1 MNGKERLAAT
11 LNHKQP
17 DRVCVDFGAT
27 AVTGIHVSALTRL
40 RNAVLGDSG
49 HRVKVIEPYQMLGEV
64 DDELRQALGVDVIG
78 VLTRKSLLGT
88 QQKDWKP
95 FTMYDGTQVL
105 APGNF
110 NTRVNEEGDTLIY
123 PEGDTSVPP
132 SGIMPKGGYF
142 FDAIVRQ
149 EPIDDSRLN
158 VEDNLEEFGPL
169 DEDDLAYYREQRRW
183 VEERKDA
190 GAILIVPG
198 AAFGDIALVPAPFLK
213 HPKGIRDIQEW
224 YLSTAMRRDYV
235 MEIFERQ
242 CEIAEKN
249 VQTLMDLFG
258 DTVEAAMITGTDF
271 GMQTGPFIGNDTYR
285 ALYKPF
291 HVRIN
296 SLIHR
301 KSRWKTFIHSCGSVY
316 KLIPEFIDAGFD
328 ILNPVQCSA
337 AEMDP
342 ARLKRKFGRDI
353 VFWGAGV
360 NTQWTMAF
368 GKPREV
374 YGEVRQRIE
383 IFGKDGGFVF
393 NSIHNIQAN
402 TPVENML
409 ALFRAIRES

>member
-11 LNHKQP
+11 LDHKRP

-49 HRVKVIEPYQMLGEV
+49 HRVKVIEPYQMLGEM

-78 VLTRKSLLGT
+78 VAPRKSIFGT

-190 GAILIVPG
+190 GAILVVPG

-213 HPKGIRDIQEW
+213 HAKGIRDIQEW

-249 VQTLMDLFG
+249 VQTLIDLFG

>member
-49 HRVKVIEPYQMLGEV
+49 HRVKVIEPYQMLGEM

-296 SLIHR
+296 NLIHR

>member
-11 LNHKQP
+11 LDHKRP

>member
-11 LNHKQP
+11 LDHKRP

-40 RNAVLGDSG
+40 RNAVLGDANY
-49 HRVKVIEPYQMLGEV
+49 RVKVIEPYQMLGEV
-64 DDELRQALGVDVIG
+64 DDELREALGVDVIG

-105 APGNF
+105 APGDF
-110 NTRVNEEGDTLIY
+110 NTTVAENGDTLIY

-169 DEDDLAYYREQRRW
+169 NEDDLAYYREQRRW
-183 VEERKDA
+183 LEERKDA
-190 GAILIVPG
+190 GVILVVPG

-235 MEIFERQ
+235 MEVFERQ

-249 VQTLMDLFG
+249 VQTLIALFG
-258 DTVEAAMITGTDF
+258 DTVQAAMITGTDF

-285 ALYKPF
+285 TLYKPF

-296 SLIHR
+296 NLIHR

-328 ILNPVQCSA
+328 VLNPVQCSA
-337 AEMDP
+337 AEMDA
-342 ARLKRKFGRDI
+342 ARLKKEFGRDI
-353 VFWGAGV
+353 VFWGGGV

-368 GKPREV
+368 GKPQEV
-374 YGEVRQRIE
+374 YDEVRQRID

>member
-11 LNHKQP
+11 LNHKRP

-49 HRVKVIEPYQMLGEV
+49 RRVKVIEPYQMLGEV

-110 NTRVNEEGDTLIY
+110 NTRVNEGGDTLIY

-169 DEDDLAYYREQRRW
+169 GEEDLAYYREQRRW

-190 GAILIVPG
+190 GVILVVPG

-235 MEIFERQ
+235 MEVFERQ

-249 VQTLMDLFG
+249 VQTLIDLFG
-258 DTVEAAMITGTDF
+258 DTVQAAMITGTDF

-296 SLIHR
+296 NLIHR

-342 ARLKRKFGRDI
+342 VRLKRKFGRDI

>member
-249 VQTLMDLFG
+249 VQTLIDLFG

-296 SLIHR
+296 NLIHR

>member
-11 LNHKQP
+11 LDHKRP

-40 RNAVLGDSG
+40 RNALLGDSG

-64 DDELRQALGVDVIG
+64 DDELREALGVDVIG
-78 VLTRKSLLGT
+78 VLTRKSILGT

-110 NTRVNEEGDTLIY
+110 NTWVNEGGDTLIY

-169 DEDDLAYYREQRRW
+169 GEEDLAYYGEQRHW
-183 VEERKDA
+183 LEERKDA
-190 GAILIVPG
+190 GVILVVPG
-198 AAFGDIALVPAPFLK
+198 AGFGDIALVPAPFLK
-213 HPKGIRDIQEW
+213 YPKGIRDVQEW

-242 CEIAEKN
+242 CEIAERN

-258 DTVEAAMITGTDF
+258 DTVQAAMITGTDF

-296 SLIHR
+296 DLIHR

-337 AEMDP
+337 AEMD
-342 ARLKRKFGRDI
+342 AVRLKKEFGRDI
-353 VFWGAGV
+353 VFWGGGV

-368 GKPREV
+368 GKPQEV
-374 YGEVRQRIE
+374 YDEVRQRIE